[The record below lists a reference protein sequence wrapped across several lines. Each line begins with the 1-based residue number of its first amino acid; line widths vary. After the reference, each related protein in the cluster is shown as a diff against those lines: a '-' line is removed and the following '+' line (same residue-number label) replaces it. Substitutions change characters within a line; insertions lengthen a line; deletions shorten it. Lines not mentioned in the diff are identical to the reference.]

1 MKRYGY
7 LPYIFLFALLLILGF
22 VFRER
27 LGAQLRFLRAE
38 FFPCKAP
45 ITYSIGAF
53 DARFGISKASF
64 LKAIQEAEAIW
75 EKPIDKELFSYAPD
89 GNLLINLVYDYRQ
102 DTTQT
107 LRELELNVD
116 QSRASYEELKT
127 KYELMV
133 SQFMSDKDALKS
145 RAVAFE
151 LRKRTYEADVRRA
164 NRQKRVSKEE
174 DARLNAEGKYLEYEA
189 TALNEMQMD
198 LNKKAEDVNILAG
211 VLNNLANALN
221 LNVDRYN
228 DVGGALSGE
237 FTQGVYE
244 SHGAGG
250 IESITVFQYDSY
262 QKLVRVLAH
271 ELGHTLSLEHIDNP
285 DAIMYRFNQGDND
298 TLTAVDLLAL
308 KTRCGIK

>member
-1 MKRYGY
+1 MKRGGY
-7 LPYIFLFALLLILGF
+7 LLYIFLFALLLILGF

-53 DARFGISKASF
+53 DARFGISKANF
-64 LKAIQEAEAIW
+64 LNAIQEAEAIW
-75 EKPIDKELFSYAPD
+75 ENPIDKELFSYASD
-89 GNLLINLVYDYRQ
+89 GHLLVNLVYDYRQ
-102 DTTQT
+102 NTTQT
-107 LRELELNVD
+107 LQELESKVD
-116 QSRASYEELKT
+116 QSRASYEELQS
-127 KYELMV
+127 KYESMTAQL
-133 SQFMSDKDALKS
+133 ALNKSALES

-151 LRKRTYEADVRRA
+151 LRKRTYETDVRRA
-164 NRQKRVSKEE
+164 NRQRRVSKEE
-174 DARLNAEGKYLEYEA
+174 DSRLRAEGEYLEYEA
-189 TALNEMQMD
+189 TVLNEMRAD
-198 LNKKAEDVNILAG
+198 LKKQVEDINLLAKT
-211 VLNNLANALN
+211 LNDLASALN

-228 DVGGALSGE
+228 DVGGSLGGD

-262 QKLVRVLAH
+262 AKLVRVLAH